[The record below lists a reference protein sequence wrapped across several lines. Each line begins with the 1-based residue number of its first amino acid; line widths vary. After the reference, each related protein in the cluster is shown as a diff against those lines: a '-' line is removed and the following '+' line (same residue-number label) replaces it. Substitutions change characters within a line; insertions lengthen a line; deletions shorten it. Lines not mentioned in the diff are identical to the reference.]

1 MRLVEKRVLSTAL
14 STRQPRVLKQVGKP
28 PPCVKGVGALQ
39 PARVVGEGS
48 GPGQELQRRD
58 HPRCEGV
65 TETVAAV
72 TLEFPPTR
80 DAGRRGATQRALWT
94 IQRAGCMDSIP
105 LNCDV
110 THLTSR
116 KPERMA
122 AKNGRPESRPR
133 LSPTRQFFRLRITAD
148 KKRLCGAPGGEDTVD
163 AGHSDVELCR
173 DSLAGLEALKNA

>member
-1 MRLVEKRVLSTAL
+1 MSF
-14 STRQPRVLKQVGKP
+14 P
-28 PPCVKGVGALQ
+28 PPGMQAGAERPSAFYGLYN
-39 PARVVGEGS
+39 A
-48 GPGQELQRRD
+48 
-58 HPRCEGV
+58 
-65 TETVAAV
+65 
-72 TLEFPPTR
+72 
-80 DAGRRGATQRALWT
+80 
-94 IQRAGCMDSIP
+94 AGCMDSIP

-122 AKNGRPESRPR
+122 TKNGRPESRPR